1 MPRAGSVND
10 SSFSSPRTPK
20 APWTLPSRMR
30 RPCVSMMRDAAAPDG
45 AARASGGGGRR
56 GLGRFLVQVA
66 DLVGQLRALR
76 NPMVD
81 AGGVQH
87 HALLGALGDGVVV
100 AHALDVAAVPR
111 AARVGDDDVVEGAL
125 LGAAAGEADLDH
137 GGFSCSP
144 VARMAR

>member
-30 RPCVSMMRDAAAPDG
+30 RPCVSMMRDAAARGG

-56 GLGRFLVQVA
+56 GLRRFLVQVA
-66 DLVGQLRALR
+66 DLVGQLRALGDAV
-76 NPMVD
+76 VD

-87 HALLGALGDGVVV
+87 HALIGALLDGVVV
-100 AHALDVAAVPR
+100 PR
-111 AARVGDDDVVEGAL
+111 ELERTAGLRTAR
-125 LGAAAGEADLDH
+125 
-137 GGFSCSP
+137 GGYH
-144 VARMAR
+144 